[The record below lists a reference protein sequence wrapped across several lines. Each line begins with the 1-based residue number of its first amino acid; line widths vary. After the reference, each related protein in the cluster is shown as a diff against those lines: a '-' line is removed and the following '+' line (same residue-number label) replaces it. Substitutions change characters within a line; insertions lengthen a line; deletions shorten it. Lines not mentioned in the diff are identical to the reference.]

1 MLWRYI
7 ITNSGFININ
17 YFYNILMNLTPFP
30 KIAHTFENDIMNEG
44 RES

>member
-1 MLWRYI
+1 
-7 ITNSGFININ
+7 
-17 YFYNILMNLTPFP
+17 MNLTPFP